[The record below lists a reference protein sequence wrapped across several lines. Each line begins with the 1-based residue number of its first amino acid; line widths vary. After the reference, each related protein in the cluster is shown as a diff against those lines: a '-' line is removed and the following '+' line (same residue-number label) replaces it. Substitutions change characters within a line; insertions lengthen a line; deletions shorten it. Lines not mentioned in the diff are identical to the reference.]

1 MKKNKKN
8 YIFKFIEWFSA
19 ITLSIYS
26 VWKLF
31 SKRKLIKKEALN
43 LEKTAEKKV
52 GQLKEEVEEINDKLS
67 KKIRRLLK
75 DYFLPHE
82 GNDHRPKA
90 LRPKALT
97 IYVGVIVAL
106 KIIVTTT
113 LFFIYPNQAT
123 LTSKIVDNLYR
134 LTNETRIANGLEPL
148 EINPELTL
156 AAQRKVDDMIAKGYF
171 AHITPENKYPWQFID
186 SSKYPFSYMGENLAM
201 DFSSAEVVQSAF
213 MNSPSHR
220 SNILNP
226 KYKDI
231 GIALKVGKIN
241 GKETIVLAEFFG
253 TRKAGSGLAAA
264 TTPSSSDSKTNIVT
278 KDDVNDITKKVE
290 AQNSD
295 ILTTKTN
302 PNTAINNSV
311 TEEESKEQ
319 PNEILN
325 TPIEVEDSHL
335 AKKTELDNKQV
346 KEESDKTDFEFN
358 GVPLVTSENLPD
370 NNSNEN
376 IEKKSKAEST
386 NSQTKKLAD
395 VRSLPSA
402 QLVVVDQPNLRPG
415 LVDLLVSWSRNFMT
429 LMLIII
435 SALLLVNI
443 LIKTKVQHAPV
454 IMHSLIAI
462 FIIAA
467 MLLVRFHTIERFV
480 L

>member
-8 YIFKFIEWFSA
+8 YIFRFIEWFSA
-19 ITLSIYS
+19 ISLSVYS
-26 VWKLF
+26 IWKLF

-52 GQLKEEVEEINDKLS
+52 DQLKEEVEEINDKLT
-67 KKIRRLLK
+67 KKIQRLLK

-156 AAQRKVDDMIAKGYF
+156 AAQRKVDDMITKGYF

-220 SNILNP
+220 GNILNP

-253 TRKAGSGLAAA
+253 TQKAGSSLAVA
-264 TTPSSSDSKTNIVT
+264 TTPTSDIESNIVS
-278 KDDVNDITKKVE
+278 KDNTDGITNKVE
-290 AQNSD
+290 APKST
-295 ILTTKTN
+295 ILTTKTDT
-302 PNTAINNSV
+302 NTTIGNSV
-311 TEEESKEQ
+311 IKDESKEL
-319 PNEILN
+319 PKEILN
-325 TPIEVEDSHL
+325 TPVEVDDSHL
-335 AKKTELDNKQV
+335 AKKTELDDKQV
-346 KEESDKTDFEFN
+346 KEESEKTDFEFN
-358 GVPLVTSENLPD
+358 GVPLVTGKNLS
-370 NNSNEN
+370 NNDLSEN
-376 IEKKSKAEST
+376 IEKKSEAEST
-386 NSQTKKLAD
+386 NIQTKKLAD

-435 SALLLVNI
+435 SSLLLVNI

-467 MLLVRFHTIERFV
+467 MLLVHFHTIERFV